1 MKNLFKFTLIEL
13 LVVIAII
20 AILAGMLLPALNKAR
35 EKARAISCTSNL
47 KQLALAGAMYADDN
61 NAFWV
66 VMPAKIWNAEIG
78 SSTVSWAGKLRNDG
92 YLDKGNIVKVAYCPN
107 TKTRNP
113 NDTVDDNAMETC
125 YGVMVD
131 ENTAW
136 NSSREP
142 YANTGIKVI
151 TSVKSHNPGKE
162 IYEQYINA
170 KSIKNAS
177 DLFYMFDSHGKDASF
192 GASSCI
198 NGWNNLSIAARHSGK
213 INMGFID
220 GSARAVTPP
229 KASGNSI
236 TEIDF
241 CKDNPD
247 YNQAYSMYFMAL

>member
-1 MKNLFKFTLIEL
+1 
-13 LVVIAII
+13 
-20 AILAGMLLPALNKAR
+20 MLLPALNKAR

-47 KQLALAGAMYADDN
+47 KQLVLAGAMYADEAN
-61 NAFWV
+61 GMWV
-66 VMPAKIWNAEIG
+66 VMPEKIWNADIG
-78 SSTVSWAGKLRNDG
+78 SSTISWAGKLRNDG
-92 YLDKGNIVKVAYCPN
+92 YLDKGKIVKVAYCP
-107 TKTRNP
+107 TTSPKNP
-113 NDTVDDNAMETC
+113 AGNDDDGAMETC
-125 YGVMVD
+125 YGTMVN
-131 ENTAW
+131 ENTTW
-136 NSSREP
+136 NSAREP

-162 IYEQYINA
+162 IYEQYINS
-170 KSIKNAS
+170 KSVKNAS
-177 DLFYMFDSHGKDASF
+177 DLFYIADSHGANANL